1 LRLTAEQEKEATR
14 AMNESKL
21 AGQEKLNAAMEE
33 QRKKMTDLTVG
44 AAQSLE
50 KAILAVS
57 SGSAK
62 ERKKALKK
70 ALGQELL
77 SRGGAL
83 VAQGIGNAIALNPI
97 GALQIAGGASMIAAG
112 AKLGGGGG
120 GGKGGGAP
128 AAKSTPAAA
137 TSNTQNITYN
147 QQTQFGFVGDP
158 RAATRQIEELNRK
171 SMDRGL

>member
-1 LRLTAEQEKEATR
+1 
-14 AMNESKL
+14 
-21 AGQEKLNAAMEE
+21 
-33 QRKKMTDLTVG
+33 
-44 AAQSLE
+44 
-50 KAILAVS
+50 
-57 SGSAK
+57 
-62 ERKKALKK
+62 
-70 ALGQELL
+70 
-77 SRGGAL
+77 
-83 VAQGIGNAIALNPI
+83 
-97 GALQIAGGASMIAAG
+97 MIAAG